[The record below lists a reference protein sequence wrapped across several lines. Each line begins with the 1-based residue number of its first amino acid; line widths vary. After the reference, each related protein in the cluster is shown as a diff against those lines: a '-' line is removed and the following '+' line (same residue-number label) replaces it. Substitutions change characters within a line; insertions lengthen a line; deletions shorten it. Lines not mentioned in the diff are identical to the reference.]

1 MLLFPASAEPI
12 TRFRPA
18 DLIYP
23 ACSPPDQR
31 VEQRFLR
38 GFSERNRH
46 GTDGMA
52 ETARTLGALLRHS
65 TPGSFNEV
73 LGEFKDSFKDP
84 RFATQVLRE
93 LGAKC
98 SGRDALQL
106 SLELLR
112 FMQVQLLQTNA
123 FHYSAVIRAIPA
135 SVPEERVHRRSPSGW
150 EVVIDLLADMDERR
164 IPPDSVCWNSAIT
177 ACGKGEHWEA
187 SLSFFERTAELG
199 LASTVTMN
207 AMMGA
212 FSCAGEW
219 ARALD
224 LFDAAARPDV
234 ITFSSAMAACEK
246 GSSWRR
252 SLDLLSSM
260 HFAKLQPD
268 NFSYSSVI
276 SACASAARW
285 ALACSVFEG
294 MLSSSVCAD
303 LVSFCSLIKALDAG
317 QQWQSALANL
327 QHMRQKSM
335 ALSEVACNSA
345 ISACSS
351 GSQWQQALSLIS
363 LMPSLGLAAEEVSYN
378 TAISACVRASRW
390 QTGLALFQELPASFI
405 EPDLVSFNSALTA
418 CHASSKWQL
427 SLTLLD
433 VMTRKHLEPGEF
445 CFTTTLSTAAE
456 PGGWQ
461 LCLQVLD
468 GLQARHVHV
477 TAIMFGVLMSACE
490 DDSAWEAALA
500 TLRHIESHHLIPDAL
515 HVGSAA
521 NAIRKGKDQGKDES
535 KMKALQ
541 LISKMKAVWSHAWPG
556 DLRPFQAVLEAWHL
570 THLTRTQRTKVKTH
584 PPQGIVRI
592 GEGVVACLK
601 PAGVATEVFVENL
614 RCETLPEERGPFSVV
629 SRLDHPTSGIL
640 MLALG
645 EAGSPQAN
653 WLQVQFA
660 SRLVDKKYICLCEG
674 EPLGSVGSTGQVS
687 VPLLADELQGRMVVG
702 DAQPKAREAL
712 TKYTILARYRAPNTA
727 HTDTREL
734 TLLSVK
740 PITGRMHQIRVH
752 LAYLGRPLLGDLT
765 YGAKASTL
773 LTCERLFLHCRR
785 VKLRDFTGQPFGAV
799 AALPRELREVLD
811 RLQPVETGKSWSRV
825 DEGGGGRRFRLK

>member
-246 GSSWRR
+246 GV
-252 SLDLLSSM
+252 
-260 HFAKLQPD
+260 H
-268 NFSYSSVI
+268 
-276 SACASAARW
+276 
-285 ALACSVFEG
+285 G
-294 MLSSSVCAD
+294 
-303 LVSFCSLIKALDAG
+303 
-317 QQWQSALANL
+317 
-327 QHMRQKSM
+327 
-335 ALSEVACNSA
+335 
-345 ISACSS
+345 
-351 GSQWQQALSLIS
+351 
-363 LMPSLGLAAEEVSYN
+363 
-378 TAISACVRASRW
+378 
-390 QTGLALFQELPASFI
+390 
-405 EPDLVSFNSALTA
+405 
-418 CHASSKWQL
+418 
-427 SLTLLD
+427 D
-433 VMTRKHLEPGEF
+433 VP
-445 CFTTTLSTAAE
+445 
-456 PGGWQ
+456 
-461 LCLQVLD
+461 
-468 GLQARHVHV
+468 
-477 TAIMFGVLMSACE
+477 
-490 DDSAWEAALA
+490 
-500 TLRHIESHHLIPDAL
+500 
-515 HVGSAA
+515 
-521 NAIRKGKDQGKDES
+521 
-535 KMKALQ
+535 
-541 LISKMKAVWSHAWPG
+541 
-556 DLRPFQAVLEAWHL
+556 
-570 THLTRTQRTKVKTH
+570 
-584 PPQGIVRI
+584 
-592 GEGVVACLK
+592 
-601 PAGVATEVFVENL
+601 
-614 RCETLPEERGPFSVV
+614 
-629 SRLDHPTSGIL
+629 
-640 MLALG
+640 
-645 EAGSPQAN
+645 
-653 WLQVQFA
+653 
-660 SRLVDKKYICLCEG
+660 
-674 EPLGSVGSTGQVS
+674 
-687 VPLLADELQGRMVVG
+687 
-702 DAQPKAREAL
+702 
-712 TKYTILARYRAPNTA
+712 
-727 HTDTREL
+727 
-734 TLLSVK
+734 
-740 PITGRMHQIRVH
+740 
-752 LAYLGRPLLGDLT
+752 
-765 YGAKASTL
+765 
-773 LTCERLFLHCRR
+773 
-785 VKLRDFTGQPFGAV
+785 
-799 AALPRELREVLD
+799 
-811 RLQPVETGKSWSRV
+811 
-825 DEGGGGRRFRLK
+825 